1 MAPGSGISPCAAV
14 EVNESPE
21 QRGAPQTVSRD
32 RRSASPLQRFLTEIS
47 GKDFAL
53 CLAVADS
60 RPHRYL
66 CQSLGL
72 CTVGSVEES
81 AERISLV
88 SYGVGRLRWYG
99 AWSSSCICKYSLVVT
114 ANTPTHIR
122 FAGFSGYAVPADL
135 VSGASAPHSFS
146 TDRPC
151 CHPSRAPWC
160 CVAGQYTG
168 ALLRALPR
176 HLRLRQHLESV
187 LPLTA
192 VGQHTVV
199 AGKGSTAR
207 YMIG

>member
-1 MAPGSGISPCAAV
+1 M
-14 EVNESPE
+14 
-21 QRGAPQTVSRD
+21 
-32 RRSASPLQRFLTEIS
+32 
-47 GKDFAL
+47 
-53 CLAVADS
+53 CLAVVDS
-60 RPHRYL
+60 RPHHYL

-72 CTVGSVEES
+72 RTVGSVEES
-81 AERISLV
+81 AERIFLESAERISLV
-88 SYGVGRLRWYG
+88 SCVGRQVKVDVELGVVPALQILLGRVCKHSGYLRY
-99 AWSSSCICKYSLVVT
+99 
-114 ANTPTHIR
+114 R

-151 CHPSRAPWC
+151 CHPSRAPRC

-176 HLRLRQHLESV
+176 HLRLWQHLESV